1 MSGSSVLLDELAVT
15 KGGTTMGTFVIYI
28 DHVGEYRWYF
38 VSDNYEKIA
47 DSTVSYADRED
58 CEHDVRLL
66 KRMAPMARIQAPA
79 RVETLIA

>member
-1 MSGSSVLLDELAVT
+1 
-15 KGGTTMGTFVIYI
+15 MGTFVIYI

-47 DSTVSYADRED
+47 DSTVSYEARED

-66 KRMAPMARIQAPA
+66 KRMAPLARIQAPA